1 MNRVSVRTRTLL
13 ALLLAT
19 GGAALNMLP
28 EPFVTQGVAIFGL
41 GAAVLAALL
50 LPYTLAIP
58 VTLIVCAPVW
68 YRFSDW
74 TVIALLTFLP
84 LLISGLCYRRD
95 FFRSLVVGC
104 VWWSCLAIPVLLV
117 YYNYMYPEDWV
128 VQVAS
133 SLVTWLSGMFAVL
146 SGHFAY
152 TGIMVQRP
160 KYLTQQI
167 SAHALLGYL
176 FSGVFF
182 LAVLGVIYIY
192 VSAFQREKEE
202 QIYQYMRQRVDVMS
216 EQLDSFLSTHHTAIK
231 EAADLLSSPN
241 KDGSLSEINTDNVLA
256 MLGRHYPQFITF
268 LSTDNSGKLTH
279 AFPWELLQKSQDN
292 GFPSVHE
299 RDYFSEVKRT
309 NRAYVS
315 NAFQGRGFGNDPI
328 VAMSAP
334 IRDAKGQFV
343 GIVEGS
349 LSLRSFLRFDR
360 QNLSGFAML
369 IEDRDGKVVFASQ
382 QLSASALNRLTP
394 ELCESAH
401 CLGQYR
407 YLGKEWLIERAKLDS
422 LGWQVSLFYDFSD
435 FVISTSDYLM
445 MALGLLLLLT
455 LFGIAVGQGVASLF
469 ARPMR
474 DLMNHFA
481 DFDPSRKQTRYIQ
494 HQSRLYIKE
503 VSALDYEF
511 VNLQLRLIRAFN
523 ELEAAREEQQRLNI
537 ELGHLNASLETRIEE
552 KTHSLAKALDE
563 AKAAS
568 FAKSQFLANMSHEI
582 RTPMNGIIGSCEN
595 LLDRPIDKDIA
606 KRISIIIESAANLL
620 LILDSILDW
629 SKIEAGKMRLEYQPM
644 SVSRVLEACH
654 QLHNQSSMRKGVAI
668 EYKWLTPAPEVVF
681 GDAGKLSQIINNLLS
696 NAVKFTES
704 GTILLF
710 ASYED
715 SRFTLTVQDTG
726 IGIAFDKQRAIFEQF
741 EQADLSTTRNFGGTG
756 LGLSITKKLLD
767 LMNGDIT
774 VDSEPGKG
782 TRFTITMPML
792 ESDQP
797 LADNNEAMPTLPQ
810 GLRVLLVEDNDINA
824 QIVVDMLSK
833 ENVTCLRVRN
843 GEVALQALERHHF
856 DVILMDCMMPVM
868 DGFEATR
875 RIRKLDNDKASV
887 PIVALTA
894 NAFSD
899 DRDACIAAGMDAHLS
914 KPIRKRKLF
923 DALAHYAPASKAKQT
938 L

>member
-1 MNRVSVRTRTLL
+1 MNTFGKRARLLL
-13 ALLLAT
+13 ALLLAVM
-19 GGAALNMLP
+19 GSALNMLP
-28 EPFVTQGVAIFGL
+28 EPFVTQGIVVFGV
-41 GAAVLAALL
+41 GAAVVAALI
-50 LPYTLAIP
+50 LPYTLSVP
-58 VTLIVCAPVW
+58 VALIVCAPLW

-74 TVIALLTFLP
+74 IIVALLTFLP
-84 LLISGLCYRRD
+84 LLIGALCYRRN
-95 FFRSLVVGC
+95 FFRSLIVGG
-104 VWWSCLAIPVLLV
+104 VWWSGLAVPVLLV
-117 YYNYMYPEDWV
+117 YYNYMYPEDWL

-133 SLVTWLSGMFAVL
+133 SLVTWLSGMFAVM

-152 TGIMVQRP
+152 TGIMVLKP

-202 QIYQYMRQRVDVMS
+202 QIYRYMGQRSDVMS
-216 EQLDSFLSTHHTAIK
+216 QQLEAFLSTHHIAIK
-231 EAADLLSSPN
+231 EAADLLSVPEQ
-241 KDGSLSEINTDNVLA
+241 DGSLADSNVDNVLA
-256 MLGRHYPQFITF
+256 MLGRHYSQFITF
-268 LSTDNSGKLTH
+268 LTTDRNGRLTH
-279 AFPWELLQKSQDN
+279 AFPWELLQKSHDN
-292 GFPSVHE
+292 GFLSVHE

-309 NRAYVS
+309 NKPYVS

-334 IRDAKGQFV
+334 IRDANGRFA

-369 IEDRDGKVVFASQ
+369 IEDREGKVVFASQ
-382 QLSASALNRLTP
+382 QLRAAALNRITP
-394 ELCESAH
+394 EPCVSSH

-407 YLGKEWLIERAKLDS
+407 YLGKEWLIDRAKLDS

-445 MALGLLLLLT
+445 MALGLLLLLA

-481 DFDPSRKQTRYIQ
+481 DFDPSRKQTKYIQ

-511 VNLQLRLIRAFN
+511 VNLQVRLIRAFS
-523 ELEAAREEQQRLNI
+523 ELEVAREEQQRLNV

-552 KTHSLAKALDE
+552 KTYSLARALDE

-595 LLDRPIDKDIA
+595 LLDRPMDKEIA
-606 KRISIIIESAANLL
+606 KRISIITESAANLL

-629 SKIEAGKMRLEYQPM
+629 SKIEAGKMCLEYQPM
-644 SVSRVLEACH
+644 SISRVLEASH
-654 QLHNQSSMRKGVAI
+654 QLHNQSSLRKGVGI
-668 EYKWLTPAPEVVF
+668 EFQWLTPAPDVVF
-681 GDAGKLSQIINNLLS
+681 GDAGKLSQIVNNLLS
-696 NAVKFTES
+696 NAVKFTEH
-704 GTILLF
+704 GTILLT

-715 SRFTLTVQDTG
+715 SRFTLSVHDTG

-756 LGLSITKKLLD
+756 LGLSITKKLLE
-767 LMNGDIT
+767 LMNGEIS
-774 VDSEPGKG
+774 VNSEPGKG
-782 TRFTITMPML
+782 TCFTIIIPML

-797 LADNNEAMPTLPQ
+797 LAEENEILPLLPQ

-833 ENVTCLRVRN
+833 ADVSCLRVRN
-843 GEVALQALERHHF
+843 GKVALQALERHHF

-875 RIRKLDNDKASV
+875 RIRQMDNEKAAI
-887 PIVALTA
+887 PIIALTA
-894 NAFSD
+894 NAFSED
-899 DRDACIAAGMDAHLS
+899 KDACIEAGMDAHLA

-923 DALAHYAPASKAKQT
+923 EALVHCAPADKLRPS